1 MNTNITVGHVLRAKG
16 YGFHGIGPDS
26 TAYDALEMMAEKNIG
41 ALPVLENGLLI
52 GVFSERDYAR
62 KVILKG
68 KSSKN
73 TAVREVMSSPPIHVD
88 PGTSLRECMVLMTKN
103 RIRHLPVLDKGVLL
117 GVISIGDAV
126 NAVISEQDATIEELE
141 GFIAGEGYQ

>member
-1 MNTNITVGHVLRAKG
+1 MNTITVGHVLRAKG
-16 YGFHGIGPDS
+16 YGFQGIGPES
-26 TAYDALEMMAEKNIG
+26 TAYEALEMLAEKNIG
-41 ALPVLENGLLI
+41 ALPVIENGRLI

-73 TAVREVMSSPPIHVD
+73 TRVREVMSSPPVHVD
-88 PGTSLRECMVLMTKN
+88 PGTTLKECMVLMTKN

-117 GVISIGDAV
+117 GIISIGDAV
-126 NAVISEQDATIEELE
+126 NAVISDQEAMIEELE
-141 GFIAGEGYQ
+141 GYIAGTGYQ

>member
-1 MNTNITVGHVLRAKG
+1 MYTKITVGKVLKAKG

-41 ALPVLENGLLI
+41 ALAVLENGLLI

-73 TAVREVMSSPPIHVD
+73 TAVRDVMSSPPIHVD
-88 PGTSLRECMVLMTKN
+88 PGTTLRDCMVVMTRN
-103 RIRHLPVLDKGVLL
+103 RIRHLPVIDNGSLL
-117 GVISIGDAV
+117 GIISIGDAV
-126 NAVISEQDATIEELE
+126 NAVISDQEATIEELE
-141 GFIAGEGYQ
+141 VYIAGTGYQ